1 MSSFLLWIAAAPFI
15 AASVVVSVLAMI
27 FVFALVYTIYDVLR
41 N

>member
-15 AASVVVSVLAMI
+15 AASVVVTVLSMI